1 MRTITALFVAAQV
14 LQPALASAQEGL
26 REVPSKPP
34 YRGVYGGLNFSL
46 AVPTG
51 EFDKNVGTSPGFA
64 FNLVIPFAASGQVG
78 VLLQTG
84 GLIYGSQSRYIPLS
98 GTGGLVQVKL
108 TTQNWL
114 GFVGGGLQ
122 YARRHGVVRPYLN
135 AAIGG
140 SYLFTET
147 SVAGS
152 NDQGDFASTTNLS
165 DWVWA
170 TSAGGGLYLPF
181 RKESGPRSTSARN
194 STGAERPTT
203 SPNAASSTT
212 ATGPR
217 RSTRRPA
224 RRIIGGFRWGSSSGS
239 S

>member
-1 MRTITALFVAAQV
+1 M
-14 LQPALASAQEGL
+14 
-26 REVPSKPP
+26 
-34 YRGVYGGLNFSL
+34 
-46 AVPTG
+46 
-51 EFDKNVGTSPGFA
+51 
-64 FNLVIPFAASGQVG
+64 IPFAASGQLG

-98 GTGGLVQVKL
+98 GTGGLLQVKL

-122 YARRHGVVRPYLN
+122 YARRHGVVRPYVN
-135 AAIGG
+135 AAVGG

-181 RKESGPRSTSARN
+181 RKESRAGLDFGAQYNWGGKADYLTKRGIIDNGDGTTTLNPSTSRTN
-194 STGAERPTT
+194 YW
-203 SPNAASSTT
+203 
-212 ATGPR
+212 
-217 RSTRRPA
+217 
-224 RRIIGGFRWGSSSGS
+224 RISVGFVFGI
-239 S
+239 